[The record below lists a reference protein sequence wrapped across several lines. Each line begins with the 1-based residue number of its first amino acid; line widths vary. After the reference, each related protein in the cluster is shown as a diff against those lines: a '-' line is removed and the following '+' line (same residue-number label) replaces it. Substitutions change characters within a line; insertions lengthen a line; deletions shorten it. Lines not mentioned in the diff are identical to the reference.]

1 MAIFKFW
8 FIILLNIVASDSNR
22 ILNLIYNYELIFIKL
37 NKQKLNNLTKFRL
50 KNLKLKLNNEFSLNF
65 SQGCS
70 IASQIYLH
78 SSRWVSQSQ
87 LPTFVSTIWTH
98 WSRHPWW
105 KEDRWKKLGG
115 DCQTVKWGAAI
126 VSLRRQTWPIDW
138 PWYKWPWKV
147 LCYSSRPLIRTGR
160 WRMESPYICSS
171 NSQWSIQTLGPS
183 WS

>member
-1 MAIFKFW
+1 M
-8 FIILLNIVASDSNR
+8 V
-22 ILNLIYNYELIFIKL
+22 
-37 NKQKLNNLTKFRL
+37 TKFRL

-115 DCQTVKWGAAI
+115 DCQTVKWGAT
-126 VSLRRQTWPIDW
+126 VQSSLSDD
-138 PWYKWPWKV
+138 K
-147 LCYSSRPLIRTGR
+147 LDPLIGLDINDPEKCYATAPDHWSGQVDEEWNRHISAVR
-160 WRMESPYICSS
+160 IANDRSKHLVQVDRSDCK
-171 NSQWSIQTLGPS
+171 SQDRNQRQVAQLFAQDQCVDRIEGQLRL
-183 WS
+183 